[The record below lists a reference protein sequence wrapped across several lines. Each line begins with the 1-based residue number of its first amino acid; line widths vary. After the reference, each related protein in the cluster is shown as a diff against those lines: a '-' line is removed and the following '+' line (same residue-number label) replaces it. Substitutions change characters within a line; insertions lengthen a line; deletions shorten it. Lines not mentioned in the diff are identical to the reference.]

1 MSVLLKH
8 TLNCCK
14 LQKSFQN
21 KTRIMPFISKTA
33 FLNILLLVLPISFIH
48 CELWNQPYYSK
59 YERYLNLRT
68 DKHIGISPLLKSN
81 LSLRMTLQAIIYYF
95 DDYDDLWWWC
105 ILWWFQYSDTWEP
118 ELKKSMWHQW
128 EISHFWIGKLH
139 RYHCTCSS
147 GHGNRIFVRNL
158 FII

>member
-21 KTRIMPFISKTA
+21 KTRIMPFISKTV

-48 CELWNQPYYSK
+48 FELWNQPYYSK
-59 YERYLNLRT
+59 YVRYLNLGT
-68 DKHIGISPLLKSN
+68 DKILVYRHLLKSN

-95 DDYDDLWWWC
+95 AA
-105 ILWWFQYSDTWEP
+105 IQHPMMISVF
-118 ELKKSMWHQW
+118 WHLRTRAK
-128 EISHFWIGKLH
+128 ENHVTSV
-139 RYHCTCSS
+139 RYQPPL
-147 GHGNRIFVRNL
+147 NRKITSLPLYL
-158 FII
+158 FFRPW

>member
-95 DDYDDLWWWC
+95 AA
-105 ILWWFQYSDTWEP
+105 IQHPMMISIF
-118 ELKKSMWHQW
+118 WHLRTRAK
-128 EISHFWIGKLH
+128 EKHVRSV
-139 RYHCTCSS
+139 RYQPLL
-147 GHGNRIFVRNL
+147 NRNITLLSLYLSFRPW
-158 FII
+158 

>member
-21 KTRIMPFISKTA
+21 KTRIMPFISQTV

-48 CELWNQPYYSK
+48 FELWNQPYYSK
-59 YERYLNLRT
+59 YVRYLNLGT
-68 DKHIGISPLLKSN
+68 DKILVYRHLLKSN

-95 DDYDDLWWWC
+95 AA
-105 ILWWFQYSDTWEP
+105 IQHPMMISVF
-118 ELKKSMWHQW
+118 WHLRTRAKEKHVTSVRDQPPLNRK
-128 EISHFWIGKLH
+128 ITSLPLH
-139 RYHCTCSS
+139 
-147 GHGNRIFVRNL
+147 L
-158 FII
+158 FFRPW